1 MRLRLTVF
9 ACVQAIFDFGAQGPC
24 FGVDALRVPLGYAPL
39 NGSSYAGVGGSYDL
53 GKENAVGNR
62 AAKSRLG
69 AHYEGFPDG
78 SGLFTAKEG
87 ADAMLR
93 ELYVY
98 ASPELQRKDDGFLYV
113 S

>member
-1 MRLRLTVF
+1 M
-9 ACVQAIFDFGAQGPC
+9 QAIFDFGAQGPC
-24 FGVDALRVPLGYAPL
+24 FGVDALRIPLGYAPP

-53 GKENAVGNR
+53 GKENAAGNR

-69 AHYEGFPDG
+69 THYEGFPDG

-87 ADAMLR
+87 ANATLR

-98 ASPELQRKDDGFLYV
+98 ASPELKRKDDGFLYV